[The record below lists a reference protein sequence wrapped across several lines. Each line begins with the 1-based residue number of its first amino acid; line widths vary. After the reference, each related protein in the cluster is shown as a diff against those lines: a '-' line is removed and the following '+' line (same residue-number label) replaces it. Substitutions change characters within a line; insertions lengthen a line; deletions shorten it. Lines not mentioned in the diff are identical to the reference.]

1 MDTVIMVLVGTWFF
15 IAGAAMGSFFNVLIV
30 RLPKGQNIVAA
41 RSMCPNCK
49 TQLKWYDLIPIFSF
63 LFLKGKCRY
72 CGYKLSYQYL
82 LSEIAVGGL
91 FLLAFLVQGQ
101 LFSYCLTIFYLSLWS
116 MLFVVGMMDYREG
129 IIIDQV
135 MLPFVLVAAVDRLA
149 CGTHIKDLLFG
160 AAAGFGLYFLVYL
173 LARLFYKKEGFGMG
187 DVVLLTAIG
196 FFFSPAKTILV
207 GILAFYCCLLLLLL
221 LWIFKSRLERRTE
234 IPFAPSIC
242 LSAFIVSLAGD
253 AILAYLCNFLHIP
266 IL

>member
-1 MDTVIMVLVGTWFF
+1 MVLVGTWFF

-149 CGTHIKDLLFG
+149 CGTHIKELLFG

-207 GILAFYCCLLLLLL
+207 GILAFYCCFCCGFSKADWSGVQKYHLPHLFVYQRLLSLSQVMRYLHTCA
-221 LWIFKSRLERRTE
+221 ISFTFQFFRHRR
-234 IPFAPSIC
+234 SIVWC
-242 LSAFIVSLAGD
+242 
-253 AILAYLCNFLHIP
+253 
-266 IL
+266 